1 LRPKSRFAE
10 QSGYSKFFVSF
21 VLFVVNFHRLLM
33 KEERKT
39 LEQREEMTDLERLR
53 HSASHVLATAILK
66 IWPEAQFAAGPPV
79 ENGFYYDVD
88 LKHRISPE
96 DFEKIEAE
104 MKKEIKANHPFERVE
119 VSRDEALALGKK
131 GRLAALGE
139 RPEPSKFKLDIIE
152 NIPADEKIS
161 LYRNGDFIDLCA
173 GPHVMRTGNIGAF
186 RLTNVASAY
195 YKGDEKNPQ
204 LQRVYGTAF
213 KTKKELDDYFAM
225 LEEAKKRDH
234 RKLGKEL
241 ELFVFDDDVGPGL
254 PMFLPRGA
262 VIAEELEKLAKE
274 TEFAAGYQRVRTPH
288 IARESLYR
296 KSGHVPYYVESMFPP
311 MILLEEGD
319 RKKLENLAIAKAK
332 RLKTFDEASERVWVR
347 FFDELKKTETSRE
360 ALFDELGLINAAED
374 ADRAQIARI
383 DELSRSLGDRYYLKA
398 MNCPHHHKLFAALPR
413 SYRELPLRLAEYGT
427 DYRYEKS
434 GELFGLMRVRSL
446 QMNDAHL
453 YMTPEQFEAEFNA
466 VNEMYLNYFKL
477 FGIDKY
483 LMRFSTHDPA
493 KLGQKFVNE
502 PELWK
507 KTEEMTR
514 RVLRDSGINYVEVP
528 NEAAFY
534 GPKIDVQAWSVIGR
548 EFSIA
553 TNQVD
558 FAQPRSFDLRYKDR
572 DNTDKI
578 PICIHRA
585 PLGTHE
591 RFIGFLIEHYAGNFP
606 LWLSPEQVRIVTIG
620 DDPKLIDYARSILKE
635 LRAHQVRA
643 EIDES
648 SDKINGK
655 IQRAEQMKVH
665 TMFVIGKRDMD
676 ADAVSV
682 RVHGKGNLGAKSR
695 TQAVAEILDS
705 IKARTP

>member
-1 LRPKSRFAE
+1 M
-10 QSGYSKFFVSF
+10 Q
-21 VLFVVNFHRLLM
+21 
-33 KEERKT
+33 EERKT
-39 LEQREEMTDLERLR
+39 PEMRAQMTDIERLR
-53 HSASHVLATAILK
+53 HSTAHVLATAILK
-66 IWPEAQFAAGPPV
+66 IWPGAQFAAGPPV
-79 ENGFYYDVD
+79 DNGFYYDVD
-88 LKHRISPE
+88 LPHRISTE

-104 MKKEIKANHPFERVE
+104 MKKEVKANHPFERVE
-119 VSRDEALALGKK
+119 VSRDEALDLGKK
-131 GRLAALGE
+131 GRLAALSD
-139 RPEPSKFKLDIIE
+139 RNDPSKFKLDIIE
-152 NIPADEKIS
+152 NIPPGETIS

-186 RLTNVASAY
+186 KLTTVASAY

-204 LQRVYGTAF
+204 LQRIYGTAF

-311 MILLEEGD
+311 MTLLEEKH
-319 RKKLENLAIAKAK
+319 RKILENLKIARARFSASFDAASEHTWQEIQAELASPDVDEAK
-332 RLKTFDEASERVWVR
+332 RQDISEQIGLLNPVQDE
-347 FFDELKKTETSRE
+347 DRE
-360 ALFDELGLINAAED
+360 KL
-374 ADRAQIARI
+374 ARI
-383 DELSRSLGDRYYLKA
+383 DAMIRTVGDNYYLKA

-453 YMTPEQFEAEFNA
+453 YMTPDQFEAEFNA

-483 LMRFSTHDPA
+483 LMRFSTHDPT

-514 RVLRDSGINYVEVP
+514 NVLKNSGINYVEVP

-572 DNTDKI
+572 DNIDKI

-606 LWLSPEQVRIVTIG
+606 LWLSPEQVRILTIG
-620 DDPKLIDYARSILKE
+620 DEPQLLDYSRAIFDE
-635 LRAHQVRA
+635 LRSHQVRA
-643 EIDES
+643 EIDTS
-648 SDKINGK
+648 TDKINGK
-655 IQRAEQMKVH
+655 ILRAEQMKVH
-665 TMFVIGKRDMD
+665 TMFVIGKRDMED
-676 ADAVSV
+676 DAVSV
-682 RVHGKGNLGAKSR
+682 RVHGKGNLGAKPR
-695 TQAVAEILDS
+695 GEAMADILQS
-705 IKARTP
+705 IKERRSE

>member
-1 LRPKSRFAE
+1 M
-10 QSGYSKFFVSF
+10 Q
-21 VLFVVNFHRLLM
+21 
-33 KEERKT
+33 EERKT
-39 LEQREEMTDLERLR
+39 PEQRAQMTDIERLR
-53 HSASHVLATAILK
+53 HSTAHVLATAILK

-79 ENGFYYDVD
+79 DNGFYYDVD
-88 LKHRISPE
+88 LSHRIAPD

-104 MKKEIKANHPFERVE
+104 MKKEIKANHPFERME
-119 VSRDEALALGKK
+119 VSRDEALDLGKK
-131 GRLAALGE
+131 GRLAALNE
-139 RPEPSKFKLDIIE
+139 RNAPSKFKLDIIE
-152 NIPADEKIS
+152 NIPPGETIS

-186 RLTNVASAY
+186 KLTSVASAY

-274 TEFAAGYQRVRTPH
+274 TEFASGYQRVRTPH

-296 KSGHVPYYVESMFPP
+296 KSGHVPYYVDSMFPP
-311 MILLEEGD
+311 MTLLEEKH
-319 RKKLENLAIAKAK
+319 RKILENLKIARARFSASFDAASEHTWQEIQAELASPDVDEAK
-332 RLKTFDEASERVWVR
+332 RQDISEQIGLLNPVQDE
-347 FFDELKKTETSRE
+347 
-360 ALFDELGLINAAED
+360 
-374 ADRAQIARI
+374 DRAQLARI
-383 DELSRSLGDRYYLKA
+383 DAMIRTVGDNYYLKA

-453 YMTPEQFEAEFNA
+453 YMTPDQFEAEFNA

-477 FGIDKY
+477 FGIEKY
-483 LMRFSTHDPA
+483 LMRFSTHDPT

-502 PELWK
+502 PELWR

-514 RVLRDSGINYVEVP
+514 NVLKNSGINYVEVP

-572 DNTDKI
+572 DNIDKI

-606 LWLSPEQVRIVTIG
+606 LWLSPEQVRILTIG
-620 DDPKLIDYARSILKE
+620 DEPQLLDYSRAIFDE
-635 LRAHQVRA
+635 LRSHQVRA
-643 EIDES
+643 EIDTS
-648 SDKINGK
+648 TDKINGK
-655 IQRAEQMKVH
+655 IQRAEQIKVH
-665 TMFVIGKRDMD
+665 TMFVIGKRDMED
-676 ADAVSV
+676 DAVSV
-682 RVHGKGNLGAKSR
+682 RVHGKGNLGAKPR
-695 TQAVAEILDS
+695 GEAMADILQS
-705 IKARTP
+705 IKERRSE

>member
-1 LRPKSRFAE
+1 MP
-10 QSGYSKFFVSF
+10 
-21 VLFVVNFHRLLM
+21 
-33 KEERKT
+33 EERKT
-39 LEQREEMTDLERLR
+39 LEQREQMTDLERLR

-88 LKHRISPE
+88 LPHRISPD
-96 DFEKIEAE
+96 DFQKIEAE
-104 MKKEIKANHPFERVE
+104 MKKEIKANHPFERIE

-152 NIPADEKIS
+152 NIPSDEKIS
-161 LYRNGDFIDLCA
+161 LYRSGDFIDLCA

-186 RLTNVASAY
+186 KLTNVASAY
-195 YKGDEKNPQ
+195 YKSDEKNPQ
-204 LQRVYGTAF
+204 LQRIYGTAF

-234 RKLGKEL
+234 RKLGREL
-241 ELFVFDDDVGPGL
+241 ELFVLDDDVGSGL

-262 VIAEELEKLAKE
+262 AIAEELEKLAKE
-274 TEFAAGYQRVRTPH
+274 TEFAAGYQRVRTPD
-288 IARESLYR
+288 IARESLYK
-296 KSGHVPYYVESMFPP
+296 KSGHLPYYAESMFPP
-311 MILLEEGD
+311 MELED
-319 RKKLENLAIAKAK
+319 KLP
-332 RLKTFDEASERVWVR
+332 S
-347 FFDELKKTETSRE
+347 
-360 ALFDELGLINAAED
+360 
-374 ADRAQIARI
+374 
-383 DELSRSLGDRYYLKA
+383 LSRPAGFQPDEPIDRQDAERLSQAGSLTSSAAPDRYYLRA

-413 SYRELPLRLAEYGT
+413 SYRDLPLRLAEYGT

-446 QMNDAHL
+446 HMNDAHI
-453 YMTPEQFEAEFNA
+453 YCTPEQFADEFNA
-466 VNEMYLNYFKL
+466 VNQMYLNYFKL
-477 FGIDKY
+477 FGIEKY
-483 LMRFSTHDPA
+483 LMRFSTHDPS

-507 KTEEMTR
+507 QTEEMTR
-514 RVLRDSGINYVEVP
+514 NVLKNSGINYVEVP

-534 GPKIDVQAWSVIGR
+534 GPKIDVQVWSVIGR
-548 EFSIA
+548 EFTLA

-558 FAQPRSFDLRYKDR
+558 FAQPRRLDLVYKDR

-606 LWLSPEQVRIVTIG
+606 LWLSPEQVRILTIG
-620 DDPKLIDYARSILKE
+620 DDPKLMEYARSILNE
-635 LRAHQVRA
+635 LRSHQVRA
-643 EIDES
+643 EIDDS

-665 TMFVIGKRDMD
+665 TMFVIGKRDME

-682 RVHGKGNLGAKSR
+682 RVHGKGNLGAKPR
-695 TQAVAEILDS
+695 AEAIAEILLS
-705 IKARTP
+705 IKERRA